1 VKTLHAEL
9 DRLVKIMDDLRMQ
22 CPWDKV
28 QTMQS
33 LRHLTLEEVYELSE
47 AVLQKNHQDLEGELG
62 DVFLI

>member
-1 VKTLHAEL
+1 MKTLHAEL

-47 AVLQKNHQDLEGELG
+47 AVLQKTTR
-62 DVFLI
+62 I